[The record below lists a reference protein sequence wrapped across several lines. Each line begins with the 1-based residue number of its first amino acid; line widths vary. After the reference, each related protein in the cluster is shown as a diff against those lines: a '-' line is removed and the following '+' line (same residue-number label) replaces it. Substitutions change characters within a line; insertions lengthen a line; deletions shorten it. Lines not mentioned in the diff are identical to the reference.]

1 MPIVP
6 ISRANITVSYINPV
20 SGLVTDVSI
29 EDANAYALR
38 NPNTIFIF
46 VDGDGDIQYL
56 NIDQVNALTPNDLL
70 RIGVCDTQDKKCGP
84 PRINIYG
91 GGGIGAKANPVVDVN
106 GNLIAVDIVSG
117 GFGYSSTPKV
127 QVIDDCN
134 IGSGAL
140 LNVEIENGS
149 VTNIIV
155 LDSGTGYL
163 PPLQLQPIS
172 PQYPVVLEL
181 SRVIVKNPGINYD
194 CANDELTITPNN
206 GTKLS
211 YSCDP
216 FGKIKSVNVN
226 VGGYFTELPSI
237 TINSNSGVNA
247 SFIPVFNIIRNPE
260 EKVEIG
266 AVRVVQVYDLV
277 GLTINGYLDGKPY
290 YGKVFYENGFKYA
303 GVSNALGPKIAIYN
317 TKQESIRQQSNQF
330 LISEAIIS
338 QVQSNQTTS
347 TLNNNDSTTIIPQ
360 VQSDQTT
367 STLTNNDST
376 SSFGGSG
383 YSSGSSGSGG
393 SGY

>member
-6 ISRANITVSYINPV
+6 ISKTNLTVSYVNPV
-20 SGLVTDVSI
+20 SGLVSDVSI
-29 EDANAYALR
+29 EDANAYASR

-46 VDGDGDIQYL
+46 VDGDGDIRYL

-70 RIGVCDTQDKKCGP
+70 RIGVCDTKDKKCGP

-91 GGGIGAKANPVVDVN
+91 GGGIGAKANPVVDIN

-117 GFGYSSTPKV
+117 GFGYSSVPKV

-140 LNVEIENGS
+140 LSAEIENGS

-155 LDSGTGYL
+155 FDSGTGYL
-163 PPLQLQPIS
+163 TPLQSSGTEIQTQEGLQQIVLEQPIS

-194 CANDELTITPNN
+194 CANDELIITPSN

-216 FGKIKSVNVN
+216 FGKIKSINVN
-226 VGGYFTELPSI
+226 IGGYFTELPSI

-247 SFIPVFNIIRNPE
+247 SFVPVFNIIRNPQ

-290 YGKVFYENGFKYA
+290 YGKVFYENGIKYA
-303 GVSNALGPKIAIYN
+303 GVSNAVGPKIVIYN

-330 LISEAIIS
+330 LISEKIIS
-338 QVQSNQTTS
+338 QVQSEQTTP
-347 TLNNNDSTTIIPQ
+347 TLNDNDT
-360 VQSDQTT
+360 
-367 STLTNNDST
+367 
-376 SSFGGSG
+376 
-383 YSSGSSGSGG
+383 SGSI
-393 SGY
+393 Y